1 MSVSGTILQ
10 KQKCG
15 WKKSKVEKLR
25 ENMVHC
31 RVDTLILES
40 ILESIAD
47 YTVFWAR
54 KKGKKNLLD
63 SFCPLFIGA

>member
-1 MSVSGTILQ
+1 MSVLGTILQ

-15 WKKSKVEKLR
+15 WKKNKAEKLR

-31 RVDTLILES
+31 RVDTLILEN
-40 ILESIAD
+40 IAG
-47 YTVFWAR
+47 YTVLWAR